1 MAIKNVVILGST
13 GSIGTQALE
22 VARRYPDKL
31 SVVGLCC
38 NTDID
43 MLAKQIA
50 EFKPRYVAVGDEQ
63 KAQELSSKIGLE
75 VWSGND
81 GVNALAAVNCDVVLN
96 ALVGVR
102 GLEPT
107 INAINA
113 GNDIALANK
122 ETLVAGGD
130 IVMSLAKQ
138 KGVKILP
145 VDSEHSAIWQCKG
158 FDLDKKVKQII
169 LTASGGAFRDMTK
182 EQIACAKASDA
193 LKHPTWNMGNKVTID
208 SATLVNKGLEIIE
221 AKHLFGVD
229 ADDIAVYIHPKSIVH
244 SMVRFDDGSISAQM
258 SYPDMKLPITLALLY
273 PERGNFDFSPLDLD
287 GLDLTFSLP
296 DLERFPCLAIAMRCA
311 RKGGVYPIIF
321 NAVNEVLVPFYL
333 NDKIKFYDFSYYI
346 EQAIDI
352 LGSDKAITSVDDVYS
367 CDSMAR
373 KLVNELLKERL

>member
-1 MAIKNVVILGST
+1 MAKKRVVILGST

-22 VARRYPDKL
+22 VVRRYPDKL

-43 MLAKQIA
+43 TLAKQIQ
-50 EFKPRYVAVGDEQ
+50 EFKPLFVAVGDEQ
-63 KAQELSSKIGLE
+63 KAQELSSNTGII
-75 VWSGND
+75 VWGGDD
-81 GVNALAAVNCDVVLN
+81 GVNALSTVECDVVLN
-96 ALVGVR
+96 ALVGIR

-113 GNDIALANK
+113 GNDVALANK

-130 IVMSLAKQ
+130 IVMPLAKQ

-158 FDLDKKVKQII
+158 FELDKKVKQII

-182 EQIACAKASDA
+182 EQIACAKACDA
-193 LKHPTWNMGNKVTID
+193 LKHPTWNMGSKVTID

-221 AKHLFGVD
+221 AKHLFGVE
-229 ADDIAVYIHPKSIVH
+229 AKDIAVYIHPKSIVH

-258 SYPDMKLPITLALLY
+258 SYPDMKLPIALALLY
-273 PERGNFDFSPLDLD
+273 PERGNYDFSPLELD
-287 GLDLTFSLP
+287 GLDLTFFAP
-296 DLERFPCLAIAMRCA
+296 DLERFPCLGIAMRCA
-311 RKGGVYPIIF
+311 QRGGVYPIIF

-333 NDKIKFYDFSYYI
+333 NNQIKFYDFSYYI
-346 EQAIDI
+346 EQAIDS
-352 LGSDKAITSVDDVYS
+352 LGSDKAIASIDDVYR
-367 CDSMAR
+367 CDDMAR
-373 KLVNELLKERL
+373 KFAYELLKERL